1 MSTGVPSVP
10 YNNAV
15 HDFIN
20 LDPTYHA
27 RRLFKRNFFK
37 WGSIGGLLYAF
48 YFTNPFL
55 IRNEWYTRPDLK
67 PFPAMVPQES
77 LSESD
82 KIIMETYYKKYR
94 AEKEAANRKN
104 STWYR
109 VLFPNAASYDVESN
123 PYVGSN
129 GRRVYNPLDTR
140 YESHTST
147 GHFRD
152 HLNSA

>member
-10 YNNAV
+10 YNHAV

-20 LDPTYHA
+20 VDPTYHA

-37 WGSIGGLLYAF
+37 WGAIGGFLYAS